1 MYKDL
6 SGNIKSSITRSITT
20 TFEQYM
26 ANIQWDEDKFDLKDF
41 IDSWKEYITTKASWY
56 NSVPEDVKISPQ
68 FHEELAQK
76 INQTIEKILSEPPS
90 EQQIAEIEILQEKY
104 DTHYEYA
111 CKAEASYVEQILKEK
126 QKQE

>member
-6 SGNIKSSITRSITT
+6 PGNIKSSITRSIST

-26 ANIQWDEDKFDLKDF
+26 ANIQWDEDKFDLQDF
-41 IDSWKEYITTKASWY
+41 INSWKDYINTKATWY
-56 NSVPEDVKISPQ
+56 NAVPEEVKINPQ
-68 FHEELAQK
+68 FHEDLAQK

-90 EQQIAEIEILQEKY
+90 EQQIAEIEMLQEQY

-111 CKAEASYVEQILKEK
+111 CKAEAAYVEQILKEK